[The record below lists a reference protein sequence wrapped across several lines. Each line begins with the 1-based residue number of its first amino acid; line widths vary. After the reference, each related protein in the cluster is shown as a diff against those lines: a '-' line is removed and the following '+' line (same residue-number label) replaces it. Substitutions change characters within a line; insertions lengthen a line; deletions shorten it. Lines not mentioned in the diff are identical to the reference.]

1 MAGDDIVL
9 RAQALTKNF
18 GKLEVTRDVALA
30 LPRGA
35 RHALIGPNG
44 AGKTTLINLLT
55 GQLRPDA
62 GRIELD
68 GADVTGLKP
77 ADRVRRGL
85 SRTFQINTLFPDLAP
100 IEAVTLAVIERERS
114 ADVVVMLIL
123 GGTGRLYGAIL
134 GTIIFLVARDQLA
147 GINPQYWYFGI
158 GLLLMVVVL
167 FMPKGIL
174 GFLARIF
181 DRRS

>member
-1 MAGDDIVL
+1 MPAIGSDHKKHLRLVYTISAAIAGLAGALMA
-9 RAQALTKNF
+9 QTTN
-18 GKLEVTRDVALA
+18 TVAL
-30 LPRGA
+30 
-35 RHALIGPNG
+35 
-44 AGKTTLINLLT
+44 
-55 GQLRPDA
+55 DS
-62 GRIELD
+62 
-68 GADVTGLKP
+68 
-77 ADRVRRGL
+77 L
-85 SRTFQINTLFPDLAP
+85 SF
-100 IEAVTLAVIERERS
+100 ERS

-158 GLLLMVVVL
+158 GMLLMVVVL
-167 FMPKGIL
+167 FMPRGIL